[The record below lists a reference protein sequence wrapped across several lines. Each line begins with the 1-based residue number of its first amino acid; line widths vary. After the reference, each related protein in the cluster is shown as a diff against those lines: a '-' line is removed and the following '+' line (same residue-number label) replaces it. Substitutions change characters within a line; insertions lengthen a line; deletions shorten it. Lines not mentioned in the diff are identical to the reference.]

1 VRRRIRRL
9 IWVGSI
15 VLLLGGGIT
24 YLAWNYGWAG
34 TVTVGQP
41 APAFTLQDSD
51 GHSVNLADYLG
62 RKPVLLVFYMTY
74 T

>member
-1 VRRRIRRL
+1 VRRL
-9 IWVGSI
+9 IWVASI

-24 YLAWNYGWAG
+24 YLAWTYGWAG
-34 TVTVGQP
+34 AVTEGEP
-41 APAFTLQDSD
+41 APVFVLQDAD